1 MSSDEESESGSGS
14 GSEEEETSEEEDPK
28 VEVENSFYSA
38 QDQMEEKN
46 YDDAIEG
53 FEEVVE
59 LEAEFLSKKKLDE
72 AKWTFKSLQ
81 NLSVLYGKVKNN
93 EKCLETYKKLLTY
106 KGDDVSENLLDKAI
120 SEILGSLEE
129 AGDDRVLVD
138 MYNITDELLTKLG
151 NTRSLNKVELKKAR
165 AFLNL
170 KNWGQLKQV
179 LRKITQSLI
188 EQNKR
193 DQLLDVYALEIQ
205 MYMALKDKVGVQS
218 VYDKAK
224 KIVENDKGILST
236 KLAIFNYCGGKI
248 LMEDRQFTDAYKKLY
263 EAFEYFVESGSD
275 LSVPCLK
282 YMLMANMLS
291 TTDKV
296 NPFADKS
303 AQPFQ
308 QNKSIKPL
316 SDLLDAYDKKDI
328 KNFEEILRLH
338 PAEITEDEFLNQFIQ
353 EILTKVRIEVIKD
366 KIKPYTSIRLG
377 YLARNLNITSKE
389 VEGLIVRLILDG
401 EIFAKVDQIKQ
412 VMILLGSGGTTGKYQ
427 SMEKW
432 AKQLNA
438 IAGHLSNA
446 IH

>member
-1 MSSDEESESGSGS
+1 M
-14 GSEEEETSEEEDPK
+14 
-28 VEVENSFYSA
+28 
-38 QDQMEEKN
+38 
-46 YDDAIEG
+46 AI
-53 FEEVVE
+53 
-59 LEAEFLSKKKLDE
+59 
-72 AKWTFKSLQ
+72 
-81 NLSVLYGKVKNN
+81 LYAKVKNF
-93 EKCLETYKKLLTY
+93 EKCQETYKTVLHY
-106 KGDDVSENLLDKAI
+106 KGDDVSENILDKAI
-120 SEILGSLEE
+120 FAILDTIEE
-129 AGDDRVLVD
+129 TGEDRQLVD
-138 MYNITDELLTKLG
+138 MYNITDEVLTKLN
-151 NTRSLNKVELKKAR
+151 NTRSLNKVELKKAK

-193 DQLLDVYALEIQ
+193 EQLLDVYALEIQ

-224 KIVENDKGILST
+224 KIVENDKGKKAFISSPFQLFIFFPLTKIKKTITIGILST
-236 KLAIFNYCGGKI
+236 KLAIFNFCGGKI
-248 LMEDRQFTDAYKKLY
+248 LMEDRQFTDGYKKLF
-263 EAFEYFVESGSD
+263 EAFEYFVEIGSD
-275 LSVPCLK
+275 LMIPCLK

-291 TTDKV
+291 TSDKV

-303 AQPFQ
+303 AQPLQ
-308 QNKSIKPL
+308 GHKSIKPL
-316 SDLLDAYDKKDI
+316 SDLLEAYEKKDI

-338 PAEITEDEFLNQFIQ
+338 PQEITEDDFLNQFIQ

-377 YLARNLNITSKE
+377 YLARQLNISAKE
-389 VEGLIVRLILDG
+389 VEGLLVRLILDG
-401 EIFAKVDQIKQ
+401 EVFAKVDQIKQ

-438 IAGHLSNA
+438 ISGHLANA

>member
-1 MSSDEESESGSGS
+1 MSSSEEESSERS
-14 GSEEEETSEEEDPK
+14 GSEEESSEEEDPK
-28 VEVENSFYSA
+28 VEVENDFYSA
-38 QDQMEEKN
+38 QDLFEEKN
-46 YDDAIEG
+46 WEDAAEG
-53 FEEVVE
+53 FEGVIE
-59 LEAEFLSKKKLDE
+59 LEADFLSKKKLDE
-72 AKWTFKSLQ
+72 AKWTFKSMQ
-81 NLSVLYGKVKNN
+81 NLGLIYGKLKKNDKIQ
-93 EKCLETYKKLLTY
+93 EIYKKILTY
-106 KGDDVSENLLDKAI
+106 KGDDITENILDKAI
-120 SEILGSLEE
+120 SSILDSLEE
-129 AGDDRVLVD
+129 TGDDRLLVD
-138 MYNITDELLTKLG
+138 MYNITDEILTKNG

-205 MYMALKDKVGVQS
+205 MFMALKDKVGVQS

-224 KIVENDKGILST
+224 KIVENDKGVLST

-248 LMEDRQFTDAYKKLY
+248 LMEDRQFATAYNKLY

-275 LSVPCLK
+275 LMIPCLK

-291 TTDKV
+291 ISDKV
-296 NPFADKS
+296 NPFVDKN
-303 AQPFQ
+303 AQPLQ
-308 QNKSIKPL
+308 QHKSIKPL
-316 SDLLDAYDKKDI
+316 SDLLDAYEKKDI

-338 PAEITEDEFLNQFIQ
+338 PQEITEDDFLNQFIQ

-377 YLARNLNITSKE
+377 YLAKSLNITSKE

-412 VMILLGSGGTTGKYQ
+412 VMILSGSGGTTGKYQ

-432 AKQLNA
+432 AKQLHS
-438 IAGHLSNA
+438 ISGHLSNA

>member
-1 MSSDEESESGSGS
+1 
-14 GSEEEETSEEEDPK
+14 
-28 VEVENSFYSA
+28 
-38 QDQMEEKN
+38 
-46 YDDAIEG
+46 
-53 FEEVVE
+53 
-59 LEAEFLSKKKLDE
+59 
-72 AKWTFKSLQ
+72 
-81 NLSVLYGKVKNN
+81 
-93 EKCLETYKKLLTY
+93 
-106 KGDDVSENLLDKAI
+106 
-120 SEILGSLEE
+120 
-129 AGDDRVLVD
+129 
-138 MYNITDELLTKLG
+138 MYNITDELLTKTG

-205 MYMALKDKVGVQS
+205 MFMALKDKVGVQS

-224 KIVENDKGILST
+224 KIVENDKGVLST

-248 LMEDRQFTDAYKKLY
+248 LKEDRQFADAYKKLY

-275 LSVPCLK
+275 LMIPCLK

-291 TTDKV
+291 ISDKV
-296 NPFADKS
+296 NPFVDKN
-303 AQPFQ
+303 AQPLQ
-308 QNKSIKPL
+308 QHKSIKPL
-316 SDLLDAYDKKDI
+316 SDLLDAYEKKDI

-338 PAEITEDEFLNQFIQ
+338 PQEITEDDFLNQFIQ

-377 YLARNLNITSKE
+377 YLANNLNITSKE

-432 AKQLNA
+432 AKQLHS
-438 IAGHLSNA
+438 ISGHLSNA

>member
-1 MSSDEESESGSGS
+1 MSSEEESESGSGS
-14 GSEEEETSEEEDPK
+14 GSEDESSEEEEPQ

-46 YDDAIEG
+46 FDDAIEG

-59 LEAEFLSKKKLDE
+59 LETDFITKKKLEE

-81 NLSVLYGKVKNN
+81 NLAILYGKVKKND
-93 EKCLETYKKLLTY
+93 KCTETYRKVLTY
-106 KGDDVSENLLDKAI
+106 KGDDVTENILDKAI
-120 SEILGSLEE
+120 SAILDSLEE
-129 AGDDRVLVD
+129 GGDDRLVVE
-138 MYNITDELLTKLG
+138 MYNITDEVLTKLG

-170 KNWGQLKQV
+170 KNWGQLTQV
-179 LRKITQSLI
+179 LRKITQALI

-205 MYMALKDKVGVQS
+205 MYMAQKDKVGVQS
-218 VYDKAK
+218 LYDKAK
-224 KIVENDKGILST
+224 KILENDKGILSS
-236 KLAIFNYCGGKI
+236 KLAIFNFCGGKI
-248 LMEDRQFTDAYKKLY
+248 MMEDRKFSEAYVKLY
-263 EAFEYFVESGSD
+263 EGFECFVESGSE
-275 LSVPCLK
+275 LMIPSLK

-296 NPFADKS
+296 NPFANKS
-303 AQPFQ
+303 AQPLQ
-308 QNKSIKPL
+308 QHKSVKPL
-316 SDLLDAYDKKDI
+316 SDLLDAYEKKDI
-328 KNFEEILRLH
+328 KTFEEILKNH
-338 PAEITEDEFLNQFIQ
+338 PAEITEDDFLNQFIQ

-377 YLARNLNITSKE
+377 YLARNLNITAKE
-389 VEGLIVRLILDG
+389 VEGLLVRLILDG

-438 IAGHLSNA
+438 VAGHLSNA

>member
-1 MSSDEESESGSGS
+1 M
-14 GSEEEETSEEEDPK
+14 
-28 VEVENSFYSA
+28 
-38 QDQMEEKN
+38 
-46 YDDAIEG
+46 
-53 FEEVVE
+53 
-59 LEAEFLSKKKLDE
+59 
-72 AKWTFKSLQ
+72 Q
-81 NLSVLYGKVKNN
+81 NLGLIYGKLKKNDKIQ
-93 EKCLETYKKLLTY
+93 EIYKKILTY
-106 KGDDVSENLLDKAI
+106 KGDDITENILDKAI
-120 SEILGSLEE
+120 SSILDSLEE
-129 AGDDRVLVD
+129 TGDDRLLVD
-138 MYNITDELLTKLG
+138 MYNITDEILTKNG

-205 MYMALKDKVGVQS
+205 MFMALKDKVGVQS

-224 KIVENDKGILST
+224 KIVENDKGVLST

-248 LMEDRQFTDAYKKLY
+248 LMEDRQFATAYNKLY

-275 LSVPCLK
+275 LMIPCLK

-291 TTDKV
+291 ISDKV
-296 NPFADKS
+296 NPFVDKN
-303 AQPFQ
+303 AQPLQ
-308 QNKSIKPL
+308 QHKSIKPL
-316 SDLLDAYDKKDI
+316 SDLLDAYEKKDI

-338 PAEITEDEFLNQFIQ
+338 PQEITEDDFLNQFIQ

-377 YLARNLNITSKE
+377 YLAKSLNITSKE

-412 VMILLGSGGTTGKYQ
+412 VMILSGSGGTTGKYQ

-432 AKQLNA
+432 AKQLHS
-438 IAGHLSNA
+438 ISGHLSNA